1 MHQLHHLLSWPCFK
15 AMCDELC
22 TTIFSLENK
31 RGMTISI
38 NVIISGEIGAKRSCG
53 SCVKSKK
60 HFSIRRGFL
69 RMLVRGNTFLCI
81 QQTPH
86 KIRYNRSCVE
96 EKKGT
101 MIIII
106 HLLLYT
112 YTIHTLPHGLI
123 LEYNFKAV
131 CDELCAT
138 IFSLENKRGNSVI

>member
-1 MHQLHHLLSWPCFK
+1 
-15 AMCDELC
+15 MCDEPC
-22 TTIFSLENK
+22 ATIFSLENK

-38 NVIISGEIGAKRSCG
+38 NVIISGEIGVKRSCG

-60 HFSIRRGFL
+60 HFSIHCGFEKSKKHFSIRRGFL
-69 RMLVRGNTFLCI
+69 CTLVRGNTFLCI

-86 KIRYNRSCVE
+86 KIRHNRSCVE

-138 IFSLENKRGNSVI
+138 IFSLENKRGNGVI